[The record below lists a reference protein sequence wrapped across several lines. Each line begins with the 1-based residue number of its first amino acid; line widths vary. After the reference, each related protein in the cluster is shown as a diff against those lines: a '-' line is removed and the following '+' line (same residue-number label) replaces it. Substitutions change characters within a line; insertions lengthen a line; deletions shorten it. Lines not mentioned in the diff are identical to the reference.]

1 MDRAK
6 IFRYEL
12 RRVALS
18 KPFIFITAVTLVYAA
33 YLLKT
38 EVMFGYADTAPFSPW
53 SFLAYLCRLLP
64 FLCAAMLF
72 FVSRQLAPREKAVET
87 LASATPTPGYVRKG
101 IKLGTIAV
109 AFLCAALLVLLA
121 YALFCVIQFQYTGLG
136 WMWPLA
142 VLVVLPALFFYMGV
156 GLWLGKVH
164 HNLVYLLL
172 ALLFFA
178 AFAGFSMPPAVDL
191 FGNAILAG
199 AQSAALREGV
209 IPFAVPAQYLV
220 SRIVMGL
227 AGLGLSAWA
236 CLVKG

>member
-1 MDRAK
+1 MDKAK

-12 RRVALS
+12 RRVVLS
-18 KPFIFITAVTLVYAA
+18 KPFLFITAITLAYAV

-38 EVMFGYADTAPFSPW
+38 EVMFGHADTAPFSPW

-72 FVSRQLAPREKAVET
+72 FVSRQTAPREKAVET
-87 LASATPTPGYVRKG
+87 LAAATPTPRYARKG
-101 IKLGTIAV
+101 IKLSVIAV
-109 AFLCAALLVLLA
+109 AFLGAALLVLVA
-121 YALFCVIQFQYTGLG
+121 YALFCLIQFQHSGLG

-142 VLVVLPALFFYMGV
+142 ALVILPALLFYMGI

-178 AFAGFSMPPAVDL
+178 AFVGFSLPPVVDL
-191 FGNAILAG
+191 FGNSILAG
-199 AQSAALREGV
+199 AQSTYLQAGT
-209 IPFAVPAQYLV
+209 IPFVVPAQYLG
-220 SRIVMGL
+220 SRIVMAL
-227 AGLGLSAWA
+227 AGLGLSVGA
-236 CLVKG
+236 CVV